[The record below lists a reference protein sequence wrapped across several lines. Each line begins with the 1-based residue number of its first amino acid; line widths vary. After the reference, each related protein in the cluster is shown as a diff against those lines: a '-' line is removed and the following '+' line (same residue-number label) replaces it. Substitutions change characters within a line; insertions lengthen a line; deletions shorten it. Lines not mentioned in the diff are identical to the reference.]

1 MNNQVLYMVSLF
13 PCWSETFIVRELHAL
28 RQAELRFQIASLKH
42 HHEPLVH
49 PFAEALL
56 DRVIYPSNLHVVL
69 WNALIMLVRRPIR
82 NLSWFFRLTGSLWRH
97 PDHLFKSYST
107 VILALDFAR
116 RLAANPPERIHAHWA
131 TYPSTAAMVLA
142 DNLDI
147 PFGFTCHAHDIFLQ
161 DHLLKL
167 KIKRADIPVTISDF
181 NIAFLEK
188 RLGDLPKK
196 PKIVHCGVDIDEFA
210 YQRDE
215 RRANSIVAVGRL
227 DEIKG
232 FDHLIHACARLKKK
246 GIDVTCDVIG
256 EGEQRSMLERLIS
269 NFGLEHNVRLLGVMS
284 QDEVRRRIQEAEIF
298 ALPSIPDRNGNMDGI
313 PVALMEAM
321 ALGTPVISTRVS
333 GIPELIEHQ
342 QTGWMCEP
350 KDVDGLASGL
360 EMLLSDADLRDRL
373 AAAARKRIEDDFDCR
388 KEAGKLLQLF
398 EAAA

>member
-1 MNNQVLYMVSLF
+1 MKNQVLYIVSLF

-28 RQAELRFQIASLKH
+28 RQAELNFQIASLKH

-56 DRVIYPSNLHVVL
+56 DRVIYPSNWQVVL
-69 WNALIMLVRRPIR
+69 WNALIMLIRRPIR
-82 NLSWFFRLTGSLWRH
+82 NLSWFCRLTLGLWRH
-97 PDHLFKSYST
+97 PDHLLKSYST

-116 RLAANPPERIHAHWA
+116 RLADNPPERIHAHWA

-188 RLGDLPKK
+188 RLGGLPKK
-196 PKIVHCGVDIDEFA
+196 PKIVHCGVDVDEFA
-210 YQRDE
+210 YRRGQR
-215 RRANSIVAVGRL
+215 RPNSIVTVGRL

-232 FDHLIHACARLKKK
+232 FDYLIRACSQLKEK
-246 GIDVTCDVIG
+246 GVDVTCDIIG
-256 EGEQRSMLERLIS
+256 EGEQRSSLERLITDL
-269 NFGLEHNVRLLGVMS
+269 GLEQHVHLLGVMS
-284 QDEVRRRIQEAEIF
+284 QEEVRQRIQEAEIF

-321 ALGTPVISTRVS
+321 ALGTPAISTRVS

-342 QTGWMCEP
+342 ETGWMCEP
-350 KDVDGLASGL
+350 KDVEGLASGL
-360 EMLLSDADLRDRL
+360 EALLEDENLRGRL
-373 AAAARKRIEDDFDCR
+373 AATARRRIEDDFDCR
-388 KEAGKLLQLF
+388 KEAGKLLKLF
-398 EAAA
+398 KAAA